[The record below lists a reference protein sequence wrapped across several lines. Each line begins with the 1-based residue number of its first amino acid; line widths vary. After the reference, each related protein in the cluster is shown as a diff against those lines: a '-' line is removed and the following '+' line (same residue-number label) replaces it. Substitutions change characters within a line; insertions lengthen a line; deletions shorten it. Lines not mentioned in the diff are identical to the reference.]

1 MNWEVL
7 YRHKVCSAAEAVQV
21 VKSGQR
27 IFASGNAAYPQA
39 LINALMERAGQV
51 TNVEI
56 IHLLSFGEAPYADP
70 ALARHFRHN
79 AMFIGANVRAA
90 VQQGLADFTPI
101 FLSEIARLFLNGQM
115 TPDVALI
122 QVSPPDEHGFCSYGC
137 EVSVTKA
144 AAETA
149 RVVIAEV
156 NPQMPRTLGDS
167 FIHLSR
173 IQRLVE
179 VDRQLPQISQG
190 SFDEIQARIGQNVAE
205 LVPPGAT
212 LQLGIGAIPDA
223 VLAALGSHRDLGV
236 HTEMFSD
243 GIVDLVERGII
254 TGAAKTLHRGKIVA
268 GFCFGTQKLYDFIAD
283 NPIIEM
289 HPTEYV
295 NDPFVVAQNEK
306 MVAINSALQVD
317 LTGQVCA
324 DSLGTRFYSGV
335 GGQVDFMRGASR
347 SKGGKP
353 IIALP
358 ATAKGGALSR
368 IVTTLAPGA
377 GVTTTRNDIHYV
389 VTEYGVAYLHGKT
402 IRERAQALIGIAAP
416 QFREELLRFARE
428 QHYIP

>member
-368 IVTTLAPGA
+368 IVTILAPGA

>member
-1 MNWEVL
+1 MNWDAL
-7 YRHKVCSAAEAVQV
+7 YRNKLCSAAEAVRV
-21 VKSGQR
+21 VESGQR
-27 IFASGNAAYPQA
+27 IFATGNAAYPQA
-39 LINALMERAGQV
+39 LINALMERAGEV
-51 TNVEI
+51 TDVEI

-79 AMFIGANVRAA
+79 AMFIGANVRKA

-101 FLSEIARLFLNGQM
+101 FLSEISRLFTTGQM
-115 TPDVALI
+115 ALDAALI

-137 EVSVTKA
+137 EVAVTKA
-144 AAETA
+144 AAENA

-156 NPQMPRTLGDS
+156 NRQMPRTLGDS

-173 IQRLVE
+173 LHRLVE
-179 VDRQLPQISQG
+179 VDRPLPQVRQG
-190 SFDEIQARIGQNVAE
+190 SFDDLQARVGQNVAE
-205 LVPPGAT
+205 LVPHGAT

-223 VLAALGSHRDLGV
+223 VLAALITHRDLGV

-243 GIVDLVERGII
+243 GIVDLVEQGVI
-254 TGAAKTLHRGKIVA
+254 TGTAKALHRGKIVA

-295 NDPFVVAQNEK
+295 NDPFVVAQNER
-306 MVAINSALQVD
+306 MIAINSALQVD

-347 SKGGKP
+347 SRGGKP

-358 ATAKGGALSR
+358 STAKGGAISR
-368 IVTTLAPGA
+368 IAATLEPGA

-402 IRERAQALIGIAAP
+402 IRERVQALVGIAAP

-428 QHYIP
+428 QHYVP

>member
-1 MNWEVL
+1 MNWEAL
-7 YRHKVCSAAEAVQV
+7 YRNKVCAPAEAVQSIE
-21 VKSGQR
+21 SGQR
-27 IFASGNAAYPQA
+27 VFVSGNAAYPQA
-39 LINALMERAGQV
+39 LINALMERAGVV

-56 IHLLSFGEAPYADP
+56 LHLLSFGEAPYADP

-79 AMFIGANVRAA
+79 AMFIGANVRTA

-101 FLSEIARLFLNGQM
+101 FLSEAARLFTSGQL

-122 QVSPPDEHGFCSYGC
+122 QLSPPDEHGFCSYGC
-137 EVSVTKA
+137 EVAISKA
-144 AAETA
+144 AAESA

-156 NPQMPRTLGDS
+156 NRQMPRTLGDS

-173 IQRLVE
+173 LHRLVE
-179 VDRQLPQISQG
+179 VDRPLPQVRQG

-205 LVPPGAT
+205 LVPQGAT

-223 VLAALGSHRDLGV
+223 VLAALATHRDLGV

-243 GIVDLVERGII
+243 GIVDLVEQGII
-254 TGAAKTLHRGKIVA
+254 SGATKTLHRGKIVA

-295 NDPFVVAQNEK
+295 NDPFVVAQNDA
-306 MVAINSALQVD
+306 MIAINSALQVD

-358 ATAKGGALSR
+358 ATAKSGAISR
-368 IVTTLAPGA
+368 IVPTLEPGA

-402 IRERAQALIGIAAP
+402 IRERALALMKIAAP
-416 QFREELLRFARE
+416 RFREELLRFARE
-428 QHYIP
+428 EHYVL

>member
-1 MNWEVL
+1 MNWDAL
-7 YRHKVCSAAEAVQV
+7 YRNKLCSAAEAVRV
-21 VKSGQR
+21 VESRQR
-27 IFASGNAAYPQA
+27 IFATGNAAYPQA
-39 LINALMERAGQV
+39 LINALTERAGEV
-51 TNVEI
+51 TDVEI

-79 AMFIGANVRAA
+79 AMFIGANVRKA

-101 FLSEIARLFLNGQM
+101 FLSEISRLFTTGQM
-115 TPDVALI
+115 ALDAALI

-137 EVSVTKA
+137 EVAVTKA
-144 AAETA
+144 AAENA

-156 NPQMPRTLGDS
+156 NRQMPRTLGDS

-173 IQRLVE
+173 LHRLVE
-179 VDRQLPQISQG
+179 VDRPLPQVRQG
-190 SFDEIQARIGQNVAE
+190 SFDDLQARVGQNVAE
-205 LVPPGAT
+205 LVPHGAT

-223 VLAALGSHRDLGV
+223 VLAALITHRDLGV

-243 GIVDLVERGII
+243 GIVDLVEQGVI
-254 TGAAKTLHRGKIVA
+254 TGTAKTLHRGKIVA

-295 NDPFVVAQNEK
+295 NDPFVVAQNER
-306 MVAINSALQVD
+306 MIAINSALQVD

-347 SKGGKP
+347 SRGGKP

-358 ATAKGGALSR
+358 STAKGGAISR
-368 IVTTLAPGA
+368 IAATLEPGA

-402 IRERAQALIGIAAP
+402 IRERVQALVGIAAP

-428 QHYIP
+428 QHYVP

>member
-1 MNWEVL
+1 MNWEKL
-7 YRHKVCSAAEAVQV
+7 YRQKVCSAAEAVRV
-21 VKSGQR
+21 IESGQR
-27 IFASGNAAYPQA
+27 VFVTGNASYPQA
-39 LINALMERAGQV
+39 LINALMERAGAV

-56 IHLLSFGEAPYADP
+56 LHLLSFGEAPYTDP
-70 ALARHFRHN
+70 ELARHFRHN
-79 AMFIGANVRAA
+79 AMFIGANVRSA

-101 FLSEIARLFLNGQM
+101 FLSEISRLFLNKQL

-122 QVSPPDEHGFCSYGC
+122 HVSPPDEHGFCSYGC
-137 EVSVTKA
+137 EVAVTKA

-173 IQRLVE
+173 IHHLVE
-179 VDRQLPQISQG
+179 VDRQLPQVRQG
-190 SFDEIQARIGQNVAE
+190 SFDETQAKIGQNVAE
-205 LVPPGAT
+205 LVPDGAT

-223 VLAALGSHRDLGV
+223 VLAALKNHRDLGV

-243 GIVDLVERGII
+243 GVVDLVEQGII

-268 GFCFGTQKLYDFIAD
+268 GFCFGTQKLYDFIAN

-295 NDPFVVAQNEK
+295 NDPFVVAQNDK
-306 MVAINSALQVD
+306 MIAVNSALEVD

-358 ATAKGGALSR
+358 ATAKGGTISR
-368 IVTTLAPGA
+368 IVPMLAPGA

-389 VTEYGVAYLHGKT
+389 VTEYGIAYLHGKT
-402 IRERAQALIGIAAP
+402 IRERAQALIQIAAP
-416 QFREELLRFARE
+416 EFREELLRFARE